1 MLPIDHIIE
10 TLNMASHP
18 EGGYFHETFRSAI
31 SVTEETG
38 DRPRAAST
46 AIYFLLT
53 AGSFSAFHRV
63 KGLDEV
69 WHLYCGEPVEVHL
82 LSPEFGYQ
90 KHILGTDFS
99 QGQRPQLVIP
109 AGTYQ
114 AAATIGNG
122 YSLCGCTV
130 APGFEFDDLSMAKR
144 DHLIDM
150 FPDCREVI
158 ERFTRV

>member
-1 MLPIDHIIE
+1 MLSIDDIIK
-10 TLNMASHP
+10 TLNLETHP
-18 EGGYFHETFRSAI
+18 EGGYFRETFRSAMP
-31 SVTEETG
+31 VTEQTG
-38 DRPRAAST
+38 NRARAAST

-53 AGSFSAFHRV
+53 AGSFSAFHKV

-69 WHLYCGEPVEVHL
+69 WHLYCGDPVEVHL
-82 LSPEFGYQ
+82 LSPELGYQ

-130 APGFEFDDLSMAKR
+130 APGFEFDDLEIAER
-144 DHLIDM
+144 DYLIDS
-150 FPDCREVI
+150 FPDSRDVI
-158 ERFTRV
+158 ERFTRM